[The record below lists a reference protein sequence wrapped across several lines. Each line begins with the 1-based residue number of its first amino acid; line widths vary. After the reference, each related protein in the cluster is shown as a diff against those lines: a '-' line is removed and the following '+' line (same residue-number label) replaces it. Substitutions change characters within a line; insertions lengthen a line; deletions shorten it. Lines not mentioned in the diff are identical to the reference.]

1 MQFRIEDVTDRLRGF
16 PSKKKKPGDS
26 IRNRKVEIERN
37 SRKKEDSGVDVT

>member
-16 PSKKKKPGDS
+16 PSKKKTGDS

-37 SRKKEDSGVDVT
+37 SRKKEDSRVDVT